1 MKLRAYDRYHK
12 RPIIIDFAYF
22 DDEVH
27 LDSWSSHNATG
38 KVFIRI
44 STDQDSWKKYGLEYD
59 EDNKPKTYDSYIN
72 DLKLVFKQNGW
83 SEVIND

>member
-1 MKLRAYDRYHK
+1 MKLRAYDKYHK

-59 EDNKPKTYDSYIN
+59 EDPELKRWS
-72 DLKLVFKQNGW
+72 DLIDI
-83 SEVIND
+83 EVISDNKETIQ